1 MVTVALKM
9 VGCMFIVYLTAMG
22 WLCVFVVCLTAMGWL
37 CVFVVCLTY
46 GVMIY
51 VCYLPNL
58 WGDVVCLLFT

>member
-37 CVFVVCLTY
+37 CVFIVCLTY

-51 VCYLPNL
+51 VCYLPN
-58 WGDVVCLLFT
+58 